1 MALLGFDSDPIASLA
16 NLQSDVERFLRNP
29 NFGLGISGAGVY
41 PAINIFEE
49 PEGVVVVAEIPGL
62 EPASLSVSGEGMKLT
77 IAGERRLESTEQGGF
92 HRRERKEGSFSR
104 SIRMPDGLEVDKAA
118 AKYETGLLI
127 IHVPKAERAKPREIT
142 VHGV

>member
-1 MALLGFDSDPIASLA
+1 MALLGFDSDPVASLA

-49 PEGVVVVAEIPGL
+49 LEGVVVIAEIPGL
-62 EPASLSVSGEGMKLT
+62 ESKTLQVSGEGSKLT
-77 IAGERRLESTEQGGF
+77 IAGERMLQSTEDGGF

-104 SIRMPDGLEVDKAA
+104 SIRMPEGLEVDRAQA
-118 AKYETGLLI
+118 RYEAGLLI
-127 IHVPKAERAKPREIT
+127 IRVPKAETAKPREIE